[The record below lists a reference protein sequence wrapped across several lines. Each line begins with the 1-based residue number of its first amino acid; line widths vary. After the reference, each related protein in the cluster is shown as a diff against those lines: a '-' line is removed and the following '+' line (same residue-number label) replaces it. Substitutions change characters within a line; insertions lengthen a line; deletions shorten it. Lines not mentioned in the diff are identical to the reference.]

1 MLKTRVGVLRGGP
14 STEFEVSLKTGQAV
28 LQHLPKERYDV
39 LDILID
45 KNGVWHQRGM
55 PVAPDRIFPHVDV
68 LFNALHGGYGE
79 DGQVQDF
86 LETHGIRY
94 TGSDRLGSRLGMRKH
109 LAKDFLKTTGLKFA
123 PHRVI
128 KREEYTDDSVRE
140 VFQSFPLPIVVKP
153 ASGGSSVCTI
163 LARSYDELQRGIVSV
178 FDVDEVALV
187 ENYVRGREATVAV
200 IEGYRGEALYVLP
213 PIEII
218 PGKSAFFDYDEK
230 YAGHA
235 QEICPG
241 PFSRD
246 VTEELIRSA
255 RTVHR
260 TLGLRDYSRSDFIV
274 SRDGVF
280 FLEVNT
286 LPGLT
291 PASLV
296 PKALEAVGSNLPEF
310 LDHVVS
316 RALVRA

>member
-14 STEFEVSLKTGQAV
+14 STEFDVSLKTGQAV
-28 LQHLPKERYDV
+28 LTHLPKDRYDV
-39 LDILID
+39 RDILID

-55 PVAPDRIFPHVDV
+55 PVTPDRIFPHVDV

-79 DGQVQDF
+79 DGQVQDL
-86 LETHGIRY
+86 LETHGVRY

-109 LAKDFLKTTGLKFA
+109 LAKNFLRSTGLRFA
-123 PHRVI
+123 PHRVVTRDEYSDEI
-128 KREEYTDDSVRE
+128 AREI
-140 VFQSFPLPIVVKP
+140 FQSFPLPVVVKP
-153 ASGGSSVCTI
+153 ASGGSSICTVLAGSYNDLTHAI
-163 LARSYDELQRGIVSV
+163 LSV
-178 FDVDEVALV
+178 FTIDDTALI
-187 ENYVRGREATVAV
+187 EGYVRGREATVAV
-200 IEGYRGEALYVLP
+200 IDGYRGEELYVLP

-218 PGKSAFFDYDEK
+218 PGKSSFFDYDEK

-235 QEICPG
+235 REVCPARF
-241 PFSRD
+241 PRD
-246 VTEELIRSA
+246 ITDELIHSA

-260 TLGLRDYSRSDFIV
+260 TFGLRDYSRSDFIV
-274 SRDGVF
+274 SREGVF

-310 LDHVVS
+310 LEHVVG
-316 RALVRA
+316 RAFVRT